1 MKRWSDCW
9 KWFGVGLLLVAATGQ
24 VAAESRDPDSS
35 VTQWLTRLHE
45 ASRQRAYTGT
55 FVVSAGGSMASAK
68 IWHVCDG
75 TQQLERVES
84 LSGAPRST
92 FRRNEQVIT
101 FFPEAKVAL
110 LEKRASLGLFPNL
123 LKSNDVDIGDHYQLR
138 RNGSE
143 RIAGFDADI
152 VYLLA
157 KDGQRYGYRVWSEK
171 KTGLVIQLQTVGAD
185 GRVIEQAAFSEL
197 QLDAPVSI
205 GKLTQMM
212 AQTSGY
218 RVDRLELEN
227 VTAEGQGWTM
237 QKTVA
242 GFKPVACYRRPA
254 GGTSSGAQSTLQWMF
269 SDGLATVSLFVD
281 AFDSRRH
288 SQEGAMDLGGAT
300 HTLTKRVGEWWVTAV
315 GEVPP
320 ATLSAFVAG
329 LERKK

>member
-1 MKRWSDCW
+1 MKRWSECW
-9 KWFGVGLLLVAATGQ
+9 KFFGLGLLMAAAIGQ
-24 VAAESRDPDSS
+24 AAAESRDPDSS

-123 LKSNDVDIGDHYQLR
+123 LKSNDVDIGDHYQLKR
-138 RNGSE
+138 KGSE
-143 RIAGFDADI
+143 RIAGFEADI

-171 KTGLVIQLQTVGAD
+171 KTGLVIQLQTVDAD

-237 QKTVA
+237 QKAVA
-242 GFKPVACYRRPA
+242 GFKPVACYRRPMA
-254 GGTSSGAQSTLQWMF
+254 GSSGGAQSTLQWMF

-288 SQEGAMDLGGAT
+288 VQEGAMDLGGAT
-300 HTLTKRVGEWWVTAV
+300 HTVTKRVSDWWVTAV

-320 ATLSAFVAG
+320 ATLNAFVAG